1 MAQRQWQT
9 YFGDKSEYTPQ
20 PVNISLTHST
30 CTELKHRCSFKGKI
44 EQMMD
49 LKMLTKFSIFRKSD
63 EIRIDITLLASE
75 THRKIQS
82 CPHSAHMAE
91 KFKFLKP

>member
-30 CTELKHRCSFKGKI
+30 ELKHRCSFKGKI
-44 EQMMD
+44 EQMID
-49 LKMLTKFSIFRKSD
+49 LMLTKFSIFRKSD
-63 EIRIDITLLASE
+63 EIRIDITLLASI
-75 THRKIQS
+75 THTKIQS